1 MERKTDGT
9 VVRLALLLERE
20 SRLLGVDVEQE
31 TQKIIEKLRRNHH
44 VEGDQERHPP
54 TAPDVRGV

>member
-20 SRLLGVDVEQE
+20 ARLLGVDVEQE
-31 TQKIIEKLRRNHH
+31 TQKIVEKLRRNHH
-44 VEGDQERHPP
+44 VESNQEGHPP